1 MTAKERQKELG
12 FKIYVTDSLKF
23 INESVV
29 KLNGGNAMKK
39 RFVELIEN
47 KSEGK
52 EQSADEVIARI
63 SNKLDRMAE
72 K

>member
-29 KLNGGNAMKK
+29 KLNGGNTMKK

-47 KSEGK
+47 KSEK
-52 EQSADEVIARI
+52 EQSANEVIARI